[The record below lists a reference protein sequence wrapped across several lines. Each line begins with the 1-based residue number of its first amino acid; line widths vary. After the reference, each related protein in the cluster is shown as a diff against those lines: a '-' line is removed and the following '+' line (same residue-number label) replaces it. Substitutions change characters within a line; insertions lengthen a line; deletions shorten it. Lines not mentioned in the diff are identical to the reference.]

1 MASEDTS
8 MTLAWVRQPL
18 RPYASHT
25 DDAVDVLTNKVYD
38 KWVYETVSLA
48 KLGGAY
54 VDIVART
61 FPIGLYPNVGVKFTS
76 TNKSKTGDTYPFA
89 ANLSFAEAS
98 SLETQMPPEDLGQ
111 DAASQVY
118 AGGQYEQEEAAKFK
132 AFYALRAK
140 NALTNTHQAAEHAEP
155 TFQTKRKQVDADIS
169 DW

>member
-38 KWVYETVSLA
+38 KWVYETVSRA

-98 SLETQMPPEDLGQ
+98 SLETQMPEILAKMQ
-111 DAASQVY
+111 QVKYMLAAK
-118 AGGQYEQEEAAKFK
+118 YEQEEAAKFK

-155 TFQTKRKQVDADIS
+155 TFQAKRKQVDADIS